1 MSQQIGKGIVEK
13 IQELVGEG
21 VRNIREMEGAINVF
35 VKNDIFQGE
44 SLPPRTSGHFFPE
57 RRNLQNHMCRASVKL
72 RFSKID
78 QENLSMKVDIWRK
91 EKAKDTFF
99 FGPYGND
106 QHLPCPEQ
114 LFFNENGNK
123 ISDVSF
129 RYSNLGV
136 SYRILTEINTELN
149 QNL

>member
-1 MSQQIGKGIVEK
+1 MSQQIGKGTVEK

-99 FGPYGND
+99 
-106 QHLPCPEQ
+106 
-114 LFFNENGNK
+114 
-123 ISDVSF
+123 SDRMVMT
-129 RYSNLGV
+129 NI
-136 SYRILTEINTELN
+136 YRAQSSCFSMKMVTKLVM
-149 QNL
+149 